1 MLTVN
6 EALKCLLEMAAQ
18 VPESEMLAIS
28 KANGRVLAESQYSGI
43 DVPNADNAAMDG
55 YAIRFSDLNG
65 TGTVLTV
72 RQRVPAGHIGGKL
85 QNGEAARIFTGAPI
99 PEGADTVVRQEWCEV
114 DG

>member
-55 YAIRFSDLNG
+55 YAIRF
-65 TGTVLTV
+65 
-72 RQRVPAGHIGGKL
+72 
-85 QNGEAARIFTGAPI
+85 PI
-99 PEGADTVVRQEWCEV
+99 SMEPGRF
-114 DG
+114 